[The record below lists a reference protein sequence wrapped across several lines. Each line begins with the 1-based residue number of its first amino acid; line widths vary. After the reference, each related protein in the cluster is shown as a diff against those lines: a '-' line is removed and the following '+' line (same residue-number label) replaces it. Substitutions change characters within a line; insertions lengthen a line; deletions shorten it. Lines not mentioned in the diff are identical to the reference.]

1 MQVGENYEEIW
12 TLGSGGARGAA
23 HVELIEI
30 INRDYKVTG
39 SSAGAI
45 VGAFFALYPKA
56 NLVRV
61 FDRVIKKI

>member
-1 MQVGENYEEIW
+1 MKKYGLA
-12 TLGSGGARGAA
+12 LGSGGARGAA
-23 HVELIEI
+23 HVGLIEI
-30 INRDYKVTG
+30 INKREINIEVVTG

-61 FDRVIKKI
+61 LIG